1 MRRTGKWLAVFL
13 SVTMLAGTAPVYGA
27 DISVESDFS
36 SETTDEDV
44 LTDELEGTETT
55 NEPGSGE
62 TVSDDQEI
70 IEEPDSDEVEFS
82 ADDLADDQED
92 NTEDVS
98 IEDSDEDLA
107 DIAVEDIQ
115 DAGESETKEYLKN
128 LSVYSG
134 YGVKDPLEIS
144 RREDLDATYGGKT
157 YTVEIGSSYNST
169 GFYVTA
175 DIGAD
180 APQGSTIQ
188 LSACDLDGKTAES
201 EIITTGYTD
210 GKRYSFPNI
219 FTKDNGKR
227 AVYTVTAGTASDSQ
241 TYKIVVIRRLDLSM
255 IGCYLPSDTD
265 MAKNLISEFDS
276 VGITRDYD
284 VTVGQD
290 TKSVKV
296 TASAF
301 NDKWFGLTVNGQPV
315 SDSKALE
322 IPLTDSD
329 TEILFQMKE
338 DGTYQDP
345 AYQTLSYTSTGTYK
359 VTVHKKSK
367 VTVTFK
373 TEPSDA
379 VVSVYDSKGE
389 RVEPSKDADIYDSLY
404 YGDKYTWNVSKY
416 GYISQRQEFTVGE
429 ESEIQVKLEQQTAR
443 QEEIT
448 DNDWSSYQNSETN
461 NGITDRAMPT
471 SKNTITQKWA
481 TRLDAK
487 GWDAALT
494 PPLILGGYV
503 YVASGQFIYK
513 MDKNT
518 GDIVK
523 TSERMSGNMQYAMI
537 PLAYAEGMLFAQ
549 IGGGQI
555 QALSATTLKSLW
567 ISEKLGGQTL
577 SPITYKNGYIYTGTW
592 NSDTTPGSYFC
603 LSVTDEDP
611 SKGNEIKY
619 CTWKYDHKGGFYW
632 AGAYAS
638 ENYLVFGSDDGAGD
652 AYTSILYSVN
662 THTGQLIDKR
672 TDLIGDIRSTITYN
686 NGYVYFTTKGGYL
699 YRVAMNADGTFGAVA
714 GYNLGGAATS
724 TPVVYKNRIYVG
736 VCGTGGQYNADGGHH
751 FDVLKESASGLS
763 LAYKVSIPGYPQA
776 APILSTAYENQDFD
790 GDGKADGRVYLYF
803 TYNAYPGGI
812 YMLTDTPGQTSG
824 KAEELFRPVS
834 KQQEYCISPLC
845 VDKDGTIYYK
855 NDSCYLMALETNG
868 AYLDSVTARPDTG
881 SVNWD
886 KRFQASETEYTLRV
900 AENAKNVT
908 LSFKAPAGCTMK
920 IGNDTIDG
928 TYVADVSSGKA
939 EIKIAVVQGTKSR
952 EYTFHLTK
960 DHGNSSLTSMI
971 VSTSNTY
978 GEVSH
983 YLSMTP
989 AFNSAKTGYTVEYLD
1004 SKAENTQRFLR
1015 VYVEKAESDATVK
1028 TEIVK
1033 GVRKVTTT
1041 TSGNAT
1047 RFNVY
1052 WEDNVD
1058 EAQVKI
1064 TVTAKAGSKTEYL
1077 LTIQRKEKVS
1087 TPTPTPTE
1095 VPEVFGP
1102 WQTISTAT
1110 VFAPEQQRRTSN
1122 KGRQET
1128 RTVGSK
1134 LTPTIK
1140 LNARSIRLKKKQ
1152 STTKVQVSGLAAGDR
1167 VQSWTTSNKKVA
1179 TVTSRGKITAKKTG
1193 KARIIIT
1200 LVSGKKAVVNVTVQ
1214 KTAVKTTKI
1223 SGLKKSVVL
1232 KRRQKL
1238 KLKPVISPLT
1248 SVEKVTYKTSNKKVA
1263 TVSSRGV
1270 ITAKK
1275 KGTAKITVKSGK
1287 KTYTVT
1293 VKVK

>member
-1 MRRTGKWLAVFL
+1 MRRMGKWLAVLL
-13 SVTMLAGTAPVYGA
+13 SVTMLTGTAPVYGA
-27 DISVESDFS
+27 DISVESEFS
-36 SETTDEDV
+36 SGTTDGDV
-44 LTDELEGTETT
+44 LSD
-55 NEPGSGE
+55 EPGE
-62 TVSDDQEI
+62 TEVPDESVNGDAVNDEQEI
-70 IEEPDSDEVEFS
+70 IEEPDSDEVEVS
-82 ADDLADDQED
+82 SDELTDGQDDC
-92 NTEDVS
+92 TGDVN
-98 IEDSDEDLA
+98 IEDPDEDTA
-107 DIAVEDIQ
+107 EISFEDQ
-115 DAGESETKEYLKN
+115 QEVGAGETKEYLKD

-134 YGVKDPLEIS
+134 YGVKDPLEMT
-144 RREDLDATYGGKT
+144 RREDLDETYGGKT
-157 YTVEIGSSYNST
+157 YTVEIGSSYNSN

-175 DIGAD
+175 DLGAD

-188 LSACDLDGKTAES
+188 LSACDLDGKIVES

-210 GKRYSFPNI
+210 GKRYNFSNI

-227 AVYTVTAGTASDSQ
+227 AVYTVTAGTEADSQ
-241 TYKIVVIRRLDLSM
+241 TYKIVVLRRLDLSM
-255 IGCYLPSDTD
+255 IGCYLPSDND

-276 VGITRDYD
+276 AGITRDYE
-284 VTVGQD
+284 VAVGQD

-301 NDKWFGLTVNGQPV
+301 NDKWYGLTVNGQAV

-322 IPLTDSD
+322 IPLTGSD

-389 RVEPSKDADIYDSLY
+389 RVEPSKDADTYDSLY

-416 GYISQRQEFTVGE
+416 GYISKRQEFTVGE
-429 ESEIQVKLEQQTAR
+429 ESEIKVTLEQQTAR

-518 GDIVK
+518 GDIVQ

-603 LSVTDEDP
+603 LSVTDENP

-751 FDVLKESASGLS
+751 FDVINESASGLS

-920 IGNDTIDG
+920 IGNDIIDG

-989 AFNSAKTGYTVEYLD
+989 AFNSAKTSYTVEYLD

-1028 TEIVK
+1028 TEMVK
-1033 GVRKVTTT
+1033 GVKRVTTT

-1052 WEDNVD
+1052 WEDGVD
-1058 EAQVKI
+1058 EAQVKFV
-1064 TVTAKAGSKTEYL
+1064 VTAKAGSKTEYL
-1077 LTIQRKEKVS
+1077 LTIQRKVKA
-1087 TPTPTPTE
+1087 PTPTPTE
-1095 VPEVFGP
+1095 IPEVFGP
-1102 WQTISTAT
+1102 WQTVSTAT

-1128 RTVGSK
+1128 RTVGSC
-1134 LTPTIK
+1134 LTPTIR
-1140 LNARSIRLKKKQ
+1140 LNATSIKLKVKQ

-1200 LVSGKKAVVNVTVQ
+1200 LASGKKAVVNVTVQ

-1223 SGLKKSVVL
+1223 SGLKRSVVL

-1238 KLKPVISPLT
+1238 TLKPVISPIT

-1263 TVSSRGV
+1263 TVNSRGV

>member
-1 MRRTGKWLAVFL
+1 MRRMGKWLAVLL
-13 SVTMLAGTAPVYGA
+13 SVTMLTGTAPVYGA
-27 DISVESDFS
+27 DISVESEFS
-36 SETTDEDV
+36 SGTTDGDV
-44 LTDELEGTETT
+44 LSD
-55 NEPGSGE
+55 EPGE
-62 TVSDDQEI
+62 TEVPDESVNGDAVNDEQEI
-70 IEEPDSDEVEFS
+70 IEEPDSDEVEVS
-82 ADDLADDQED
+82 SDELTDGQDDR
-92 NTEDVS
+92 TGDVN
-98 IEDSDEDLA
+98 IEDPDEDTA
-107 DIAVEDIQ
+107 EISFEDQ
-115 DAGESETKEYLKN
+115 QEVGAGEIKEYLKD

-134 YGVKDPLEIS
+134 YGVKDPLEMT
-144 RREDLDATYGGKT
+144 RREDLDETYGGKT
-157 YTVEIGSSYNST
+157 YTVEIGSSYNSN

-175 DIGAD
+175 DLGTD

-188 LSACDLDGKTAES
+188 LSACDLDGKTVEN

-210 GKRYSFPNI
+210 GKRYNFSNI

-227 AVYTVTAGTASDSQ
+227 AVYTVTAGTAADSQ
-241 TYKIVVIRRLDLSM
+241 TYKIVVLRRLDLSM
-255 IGCYLPSDTD
+255 IGCYLPSDKD

-276 VGITRDYD
+276 AGITRDYE
-284 VTVGQD
+284 VAVGQD
-290 TKSVKV
+290 TESVKV

-301 NDKWFGLTVNGQPV
+301 NDKWYGLTVNGQAV

-322 IPLTDSD
+322 IPLTGSD

-389 RVEPSKDADIYDSLY
+389 RVEPSKDADTYDSLY

-416 GYISQRQEFTVGE
+416 GYISKRQEFTVGE
-429 ESEIQVKLEQQTAR
+429 ESEIKVTLEQQTAR

-518 GDIVK
+518 GDIVQ

-603 LSVTDEDP
+603 LSVTDENP

-686 NGYVYFTTKGGYL
+686 NGYAYFTTKGGYL

-751 FDVLKESASGLS
+751 FDVINESASGLS

-845 VDKDGTIYYK
+845 VDRDGTIYYK

-920 IGNDTIDG
+920 IGNDIIDG

-989 AFNSAKTGYTVEYLD
+989 AFNSAKTSYTVEYLD

-1028 TEIVK
+1028 TEMVK
-1033 GVRKVTTT
+1033 GVKRVTTT

-1052 WEDNVD
+1052 WEDGVD
-1058 EAQVKI
+1058 EAQVKFV
-1064 TVTAKAGSKTEYL
+1064 VTAKAGSKTEYL
-1077 LTIQRKEKVS
+1077 LTIQRKVK

-1095 VPEVFGP
+1095 IPEVFGP
-1102 WQTISTAT
+1102 WQTVSTAT

-1128 RTVGSK
+1128 RTVGSS

-1140 LNARSIRLKKKQ
+1140 LNATSIKLKVKQ
-1152 STTKVQVSGLAAGDR
+1152 STTKVQVSGLEAGDR

-1200 LVSGKKAVVNVTVQ
+1200 LASGKKAVVNVTVQ

-1223 SGLKKSVVL
+1223 SGLKRSVVL

-1238 KLKPVISPLT
+1238 TMKPVISPIT

-1263 TVSSRGV
+1263 TVNSRGV

>member
-1 MRRTGKWLAVFL
+1 MRRMGKWLAVLL
-13 SVTMLAGTAPVYGA
+13 SVTMLTGTAPVYGA
-27 DISVESDFS
+27 DISVESEFS
-36 SETTDEDV
+36 SGTTDGDV
-44 LTDELEGTETT
+44 LSD
-55 NEPGSGE
+55 EPGE
-62 TVSDDQEI
+62 TEVPDESVNGDAVNDEQEI
-70 IEEPDSDEVEFS
+70 IEEPDSDEVEVS
-82 ADDLADDQED
+82 SDELTDGQDDC
-92 NTEDVS
+92 TGDVN
-98 IEDSDEDLA
+98 IEDPDEDTA
-107 DIAVEDIQ
+107 EISFEDQ
-115 DAGESETKEYLKN
+115 QEVGAGETKEYLKD

-134 YGVKDPLEIS
+134 YGVKDPLEMT
-144 RREDLDATYGGKT
+144 RREDLDETYGGKT
-157 YTVEIGSSYNST
+157 YTIEIGSSYNSN

-175 DIGAD
+175 DLGAD

-188 LSACDLDGKTAES
+188 LSACDLDGKIVES

-210 GKRYSFPNI
+210 GKRYNFSNI

-227 AVYTVTAGTASDSQ
+227 AVYTVTAGTEADSQ
-241 TYKIVVIRRLDLSM
+241 TYKIVVLRRLDLSM
-255 IGCYLPSDTD
+255 IGCYLPSDND

-276 VGITRDYD
+276 AGITRDYE
-284 VTVGQD
+284 VAVGQD

-301 NDKWFGLTVNGQPV
+301 NDKWYGLTVNGQAV

-322 IPLTDSD
+322 IPLTGSD

-389 RVEPSKDADIYDSLY
+389 RVEPSKDADTYDSLY

-416 GYISQRQEFTVGE
+416 GYISKRQEFTVGE
-429 ESEIQVKLEQQTAR
+429 ESEIKVTLEQQTAR

-518 GDIVK
+518 GDIVQ

-603 LSVTDEDP
+603 LSVTDENP

-1028 TEIVK
+1028 TEMVK
-1033 GVRKVTTT
+1033 GVKRVTTT

-1052 WEDNVD
+1052 WEDGVD
-1058 EAQVKI
+1058 EAQVKFV
-1064 TVTAKAGSKTEYL
+1064 VTAKAGSKTEYL
-1077 LTIQRKEKVS
+1077 LTIQRKVKA
-1087 TPTPTPTE
+1087 PTPTPTE
-1095 VPEVFGP
+1095 IPEVFGP
-1102 WQTISTAT
+1102 WQTVSTAT

-1128 RTVGSK
+1128 RTVGSG

-1140 LNARSIRLKKKQ
+1140 LNATSIKLKVKQ

-1200 LVSGKKAVVNVTVQ
+1200 LASGKKAVVNVTVQ

-1223 SGLKKSVVL
+1223 SGLKRSVVL

-1238 KLKPVISPLT
+1238 TLKPVISPIT